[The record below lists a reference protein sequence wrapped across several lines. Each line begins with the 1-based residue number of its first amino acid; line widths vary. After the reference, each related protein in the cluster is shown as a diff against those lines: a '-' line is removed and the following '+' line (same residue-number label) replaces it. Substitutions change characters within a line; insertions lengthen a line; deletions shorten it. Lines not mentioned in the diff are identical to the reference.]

1 MRVLFLDTSSQI
13 ASVSAFE
20 DDKYLGEFTVF
31 ANRTHSQRVMPM
43 IDAFLKQVDLKT
55 SDFDAFGVCVG
66 PGSFTGVRIG
76 ISTIKAFAQVHDKPV
91 YTLTS
96 MALLAGHYHFHEG
109 VIAVANIANKDE
121 VYYGFYQCESGC
133 LKTLQEGVLPLDAV
147 FELALAYDKILW
159 TGDGLVKT
167 PPVGGV
173 AAQKYMRTSS
183 ANAHFWMPSI
193 EPAVSYRNVTADYF
207 KKSQAERDLK

>member
-55 SDFDAFGVCVG
+55 ADFDAFGVCVG

-76 ISTIKAFAQVHDKPV
+76 ISTIKAFAQVHGKPV

-96 MALLAGHYHFHEG
+96 MALLAGQYHHHNG
-109 VIAVANIANKDE
+109 VIAIANVANKDE
-121 VYYGFYQCESGC
+121 VFYGFYQCTDGL
-133 LKTLQEGVLPLDAV
+133 LKVLDEGVMPLEGVFDLAMGYDEVLWAGDAL
-147 FELALAYDKILW
+147 E
-159 TGDGLVKT
+159 KT
-167 PPVGGV
+167 PPNGSV
-173 AAQKYMRTSS
+173 AIAKSMKTSS
-183 ANAHFWMPSI
+183 ANALYWLGQI
-193 EPAVSYRNVTADYF
+193 EPVASYRDVTADYF